1 MKKILNL
8 TLALVILTLAACSP
22 QTPTANNPAGN
33 AGNKTG
39 NTLAQSAKTRL
50 VSSAPQEDMATAAAG
65 NNAFAIDLYRKLAG
79 SGENL
84 FFSPY
89 SISLALAMTEAG
101 AAGNTRAQMDQVM
114 HYTLPQDRLHA
125 AFNALSQSLANR
137 PSQADKDQGDP
148 FRLSIANAIW
158 GQQDYKFLS
167 AYLDLLAENY
177 GAGMRLMDFKS
188 DPEACR
194 NEINAW
200 VEKETEEKI
209 KDLLPKDALTRNTR
223 LVLTNAIYFKASWEH
238 AFEKASTFDSDFT
251 NLDGKVVKA
260 SQMHLSEKLG
270 YYAGNGYQMVELP
283 YVGGG
288 MVMDILVPDAGR
300 FSEVETSLTNE
311 ELLAA
316 FSQVGRNQVNLAM
329 PKFKYESSLSLAD
342 VLQAMGMT
350 DAFSGDADFS
360 GMDGSRSLV
369 IADVIHKAFVA
380 VDETGTEAAAATAV
394 IMLETT
400 ALVNEPVTL
409 TIDRPF
415 IFVIRDVQTGA
426 VLFMGRVVRL

>member
-1 MKKILNL
+1 MKKILNVI
-8 TLALVILTLAACSP
+8 LALVILALAACSP
-22 QTPTANNPAGN
+22 QTPTADKPAGQT
-33 AGNKTG
+33 GGKTG
-39 NTLAQSAKTRL
+39 NTVAQSAKTRL
-50 VSSAPQEDMATAAAG
+50 VSGAPQEDIVTAAAG
-65 NNAFAIDLYRKLAG
+65 NNAFALDLYHKLTG
-79 SGENL
+79 QDGNL

-101 AAGNTRAQMDQVM
+101 AAGNTRTQMDQVM

-125 AFNALSQSLANR
+125 AFNALSQSLASR

-167 AYLDLLAENY
+167 AYLDVLAENY

-200 VEKETEEKI
+200 VEKETEQKI
-209 KDLLPKDALTRNTR
+209 KNLLPAGVLNSDTR
-223 LVLTNAIYFKASWEH
+223 LVLTNAIYFKASWQY
-238 AFEKASTFDSDFT
+238 AFQKEATKDSNFT

-260 SQMHLSEKLG
+260 PQMQLSEKLG
-270 YYAGNGYQMVELP
+270 YYAGEGYQMVELP

-288 MVMDILVPDAGR
+288 LVMDILVPDAGK
-300 FSEVETSLTNE
+300 FSTVESGLTNE
-311 ELLAA
+311 DLLAA
-316 FSQVGRNQVNLAM
+316 FSQLGRNQVNLAM
-329 PKFKYESSLSLAD
+329 PKFSYEAELSLTD
-342 VLQAMGMT
+342 TLQALGMT

-360 GMDGSRSLV
+360 GMDGSRSLA
-369 IADVIHKAFVA
+369 IAEVIHKAFVA
-380 VDETGTEAAAATAV
+380 VDESGTEAAAATAV
-394 IMLETT
+394 IMMETS

-415 IFVIRDVQTGA
+415 IYVIRDVQTGA